1 MVFDNLSLS
10 ELENSFQDNENASSD
25 SQEMG
30 VPSAVLVTVEAIH
43 PNDQF

>member
-10 ELENSFQDNENASSD
+10 QLENSFQDHENASSD

-30 VPSAVLVTVEAIH
+30 VPSAVLATVEAMH